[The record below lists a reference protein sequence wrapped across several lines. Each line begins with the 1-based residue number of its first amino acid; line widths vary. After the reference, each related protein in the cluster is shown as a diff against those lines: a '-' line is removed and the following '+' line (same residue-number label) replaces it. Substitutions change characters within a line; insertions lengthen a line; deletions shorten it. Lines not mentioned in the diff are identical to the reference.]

1 MCQLSND
8 CWPETV
14 RTLQLLKLI
23 HSRKDGEHRSPQKKG
38 PSQMSKDDPQLIACA
53 STSPENAIETH
64 GELPK
69 PAVREPDDLL
79 LSNEAMAKKLKVRAF
94 EVLVADEAHVLRHL
108 SDLVPVRRGLLLRQ
122 REAGIVVDID
132 CRHRPILE
140 RDKVRPILHHSGVD
154 LSASHH
160 FFMSSLCRPHR
171 PAEPHGQCAEA
182 RVDQRL
188 R

>member
-38 PSQMSKDDPQLIACA
+38 PRQMSKDDPQLIACT
-53 STSPENAIETH
+53 STSPENAIKTH

-94 EVLVADEAHVLRHL
+94 EN
-108 SDLVPVRRGLLLRQ
+108 SWQMKP
-122 REAGIVVDID
+122 
-132 CRHRPILE
+132 
-140 RDKVRPILHHSGVD
+140 
-154 LSASHH
+154 
-160 FFMSSLCRPHR
+160 MSSATCRTLSLF
-171 PAEPHGQCAEA
+171 AVASF
-182 RVDQRL
+182 
-188 R
+188 